1 MREVAGSSS
10 VGARRVKGR
19 VLVCG
24 LLATVGLLL
33 ILTSSASALSQRG
46 HVLANTFGKEGPGAG
61 ELRDPQGVAVNE
73 QTGDVYVLDAGNVRV
88 DRFDSSGKFISAFG
102 IGVADGERK
111 PEVCTTTCLIGKP
124 ANGKGDVFGA
134 RGIAI
139 DNSTNS
145 EDPSRGDVYVEVSPF
160 ETEEGGKEFE
170 REGAIEKFT
179 PEGVPVEKGSQI
191 TVFKVLR
198 ENFNTKKLEPVSE
211 EIEEPHG
218 IFVGPAGNLY
228 LYDEEYVAKFSD
240 GAPNKTE
247 STVEAEFEGSEAYGL
262 AVDPQNN
269 LYLGSEFPS
278 GAPPVISEHQPNG
291 EPLLDT
297 IYDKPTTG
305 IALES
310 GSPGDFVLANETSV
324 AVLAPDKQL
333 VQTLGEGQLT
343 KSSGVAVDVATQHIY
358 VADAATGKIVD
369 FGPEG
374 AGEPTFGTATAT
386 NTTSTS
392 VELTARINPSGGE
405 NAKYTFR
412 ISTGTV
418 PGPGEPC
425 TSPCFEAP
433 SPPAALGS
441 NGFDEVATAPQKVEG
456 LTPDTK
462 YQYRVWAQTTVAG
475 ATKTAESVER
485 AFTTPI
491 ESGSTLPDGRAYEQ
505 VSPPNK
511 NGSALQPK
519 PAEGGVIQSSTDG
532 SALTYLGAGA
542 ISNTEGNEEP
552 EGNHGPNLTQIV
564 GRWSPSGWS
573 AHDIDVKHDKGEG
586 LTPGSGNNYQLFSP
600 DLETSVLESFGS
612 ESVEA
617 PPLDGEASQE
627 RTPYLRSQSAEC
639 LQSPAPGDC
648 FEPLVSKGN
657 TAATFGTKIKFAGSS
672 PDLQHVV
679 VESGVA
685 LTSQAV
691 PSSKNLYERSAEA
704 PGALELVSLLPT
716 GLPASFVGL
725 GYQQGKIRMNQNAVS
740 TDGTRVIFST
750 YANANGE
757 SPVHLYVRD
766 TTLGKTVQVDLQE
779 AGTTVPTNVF
789 PGAPSSYEHPFYQGA
804 TPDGST
810 IFFTDE
816 WRLTKDSTSRPG
828 AKDLYS
834 CRIVVTAG
842 EPECKLTDL
851 TVDSA
856 TQAGDVQGILG
867 TGSNSAGT
875 SIYYVANGKLAA
887 NANPAKCQA
896 GEGWGAK
903 EAQEA
908 EEGVELEAK
917 QLNTVC
923 NLYVQ
928 HFSAETETWSTPK
941 IVTVLSEEDE
951 PDWLSSRQTTAGV
964 RGYIGSI
971 TSRVS
976 PDGERL
982 AFMSDRNLTGY
993 EPRDPA
999 TGRGVEEVYSYD
1011 SATSEVLCAS
1021 CNPGGAAPQSV
1032 FDQEAAG
1039 EGIGLLV
1046 DRPQHWQDRRLSGS
1060 IPGWTNWEISN
1071 AYYQARY
1078 LNDQGRLFFTSVE
1091 ALVPQD
1097 KNGKED
1103 VYEYEPLGLGGCT
1116 TVAETFHPDR
1126 GGCVSLISSGTSTHE
1141 SALLDASESGDDV
1154 FFLTAAPLVE
1164 QDKDTSFDVYD
1175 AAICGREGTRAC
1187 VEPPAATKPVCEEL
1201 KTCRPVVEGESES
1214 EVTAGPVL
1222 TPPATSAPEANGNT
1236 GKHEVLASKEEAKA
1250 TTKPVAKPLTRAQ
1263 KLSKALK
1270 ACKKLGQHKK
1280 RVACE
1285 RTARKKYGSAKK
1297 SAHKSSHQIAR
1308 RGR

>member
-1 MREVAGSSS
+1 
-10 VGARRVKGR
+10 
-19 VLVCG
+19 VLVCA

-33 ILTSSASALSQRG
+33 TIAASASALSQRG
-46 HVLANTFGKEGPGAG
+46 HVLANTFGTEGSGAG
-61 ELRDPQGVAVNE
+61 ELKDPQGVAVNE
-73 QTGDVYVLDAGNVRV
+73 QTGDIYVVDAGNARV
-88 DRFDSSGKFISAFG
+88 DRFDAEGKFISAWG
-102 IGVADGERK
+102 IGVSGE
-111 PEVCTTTCLIGKP
+111 EHNFGICTTTCHPGQ
-124 ANGKGDVFGA
+124 AARGKGNLFNA
-134 RGIAI
+134 RDIAV
-139 DNSTNS
+139 DNSTS
-145 EDPSRGDVYVEVSPF
+145 ESDPSRGDVYVEVMPF
-160 ETEEGGKEFE
+160 EIEEGGKEVE

-179 PEGVPVEKGSQI
+179 AGGELLAKGSQI
-191 TVFKVLR
+191 THFK
-198 ENFNTKKLEPVSE
+198 EAAGFTE
-211 EIEEPHG
+211 EIEEPFG

-228 LYDEEYVAKFSD
+228 LYDEEYVAKFSN
-240 GAPNKTE
+240 GIPNKPE
-247 STVEAEFEGSEAYGL
+247 SAVEAEFEGSEAHGV
-262 AVDPQNN
+262 AVDPQHD

-278 GAPPVISEHQPNG
+278 GAPPVISEHQPDG

-297 IYDKPTTG
+297 IYDKPTTS

-310 GSPGDFVLANETSV
+310 SAQGDFVLGNETSV
-324 AVLAPDKQL
+324 AVLASDKRF

-343 KSSGVAVDVATQHIY
+343 KSAGVAVNAASGHIY
-358 VADAATGKIVD
+358 AADAATAKIVD
-369 FGPEG
+369 FGLEG
-374 AGEPTFGTATAT
+374 AGEPTFGASTAT
-386 NTTSTS
+386 NTTPTS
-392 VELTARINPSGGE
+392 AELTARINPHGGE

-412 ISTGTV
+412 ISTATV
-418 PGPGEPC
+418 PGPGDPC

-441 NGFDEVATAPQKVEG
+441 SGFDEVTTAPQNVEG
-456 LTPDTK
+456 LSPETK
-462 YQYRVWAQTTVAG
+462 YQYRVWAQTTVEG
-475 ATKTAESVER
+475 ATQTAESAEH
-485 AFTTPI
+485 AFTTPF

-519 PAEGGVIQSSTDG
+519 PAEGGVIQAATDG

-564 GRWSPSGWS
+564 GRWGPSGWS

-586 LTPGSGNNYQLFSP
+586 LTPGSGNNYQMFSP
-600 DLETSVLESFGS
+600 DLGSSVLESFGS
-612 ESVEA
+612 ESMER

-627 RTPYLRSQSAEC
+627 RTPYLRSQAAEC
-639 LQSPAPGDC
+639 LQSPAPPSC
-648 FEPLVSKGN
+648 FEPLVSKAN
-657 TAATFGTKIKFAGSS
+657 TTETFGTKIKFAGSS

-679 VESGVA
+679 LESAVA

-691 PSSKNLYERSAEA
+691 PSSKNLYERLAGA
-704 PGALELVSLLPT
+704 PGALELVSVLPS
-716 GLPASFVGL
+716 GLPASFAAL

-757 SPVHLYVRD
+757 SPVHLYLRD
-766 TTLGKTVQVDLQE
+766 TALGKTAQVDLQE
-779 AGTTVPTNVF
+779 AGTTVPASVF
-789 PGAPSSYEHPFYQGA
+789 PGLPASYEHPFYQGA

-828 AKDLYS
+828 SKDLYA
-834 CRIVVTAG
+834 CRIVLTAG

-856 TQAGDVQGILG
+856 AQAGDVQGILG
-867 TGSNSAGT
+867 TGSNAAGT
-875 SIYYVANGKLAA
+875 SIYYVANGRLAP
-887 NANPAKCQA
+887 NANSAKCQG

-903 EAQEA
+903 EAQEL

-928 HFSAETETWSTPK
+928 HFNAESETWTVPK
-941 IVTVLSEEDE
+941 VVAILSEEDE
-951 PDWLSSRQTTAGV
+951 PDWLTSRQTRSGI
-964 RGYIGSI
+964 RGYLGSI

-1011 SATSEVLCAS
+1011 NATAEVVCAS
-1021 CNPGGAAPQSV
+1021 CSPGGAAPQSV

-1046 DRPQHWQDRRLSGS
+1046 DRPQLWQDRRLSGS
-1060 IPGWTNWEISN
+1060 IPGWTNWELSN

-1126 GGCVSLISSGTSTHE
+1126 GGCVSLITSGTSTHE

-1154 FFLTAAPLVE
+1154 FLLTAAPLVE

-1175 AAICGREGTRAC
+1175 AAICGREGLRAC
-1187 VEPPAATKPVCEEL
+1187 VEPPAATKPICEEI
-1201 KTCRPVVEGESES
+1201 KTCRPEGEEG
-1214 EVTAGPVL
+1214 EGAAGSAL
-1222 TPPATSAPEANGNT
+1222 TPPATSASQPNGNT
-1236 GKHEVLASKEEAKA
+1236 GKHEVLASKEEVKP
-1250 TTKPVAKPLTRAQ
+1250 TTKPTTKPLTRAQ
-1263 KLSKALK
+1263 KLAKALK
-1270 ACKKLGQHKK
+1270 VCKKLKQHRK

-1285 RTARKKYGSAKK
+1285 RTARKKYGSVG
-1297 SAHKSSHQIAR
+1297 HKSSHHQIAG